1 MPHIHLLLLDMST
14 FDIEHY
20 SSGNENIHTKLFE
33 TSHPAGKQITTVNI
47 FQLSL
52 STKMLSEVRF
62 SWECQLIFL
71 SIAILMVATF
81 TFDLI
86 EIFINWFFL
95 NLQIHLHSIFHF
107 SFLVGL
113 WLLSIDIFLNRN
125 SNGRNF
131 IFDLIEIF
139 INWFFIQSPNTPTC
153 YFSLFLSSWI
163 EIVINWYFS
172 QSLSTHICN
181 YI

>member
-1 MPHIHLLLLDMST
+1 MSVGPSLVAWRSRQDVQDVLDRQDILKIVALSVFLHLIILLTYPIFRTLPTSGDQNSVKHLLYPPFHIHLLLLDMST

-52 STKMLSEVRF
+52 STKMLSEVMF

-86 EIFINWFFL
+86 EIFIN
-95 NLQIHLHSIFHF
+95 
-107 SFLVGL
+107 
-113 WLLSIDIFLNRN
+113 
-125 SNGRNF
+125 
-131 IFDLIEIF
+131 
-139 INWFFIQSPNTPTC
+139 
-153 YFSLFLSSWI
+153 
-163 EIVINWYFS
+163 
-172 QSLSTHICN
+172 
-181 YI
+181 

>member
-1 MPHIHLLLLDMST
+1 MST

-20 SSGNENIHTKLFE
+20 YSRNENIHTKLFD
-33 TSHPAGKQITTVNI
+33 TSHPASKQMTTVNI

-52 STKMLSEVRF
+52 STKMLSEVMF
-62 SWECQLIFL
+62 SWECQLIFS

-81 TFDLI
+81 TFDLS
-86 EIFINWFFL
+86 EIFINWFFSKSP
-95 NLQIHLHSIFHF
+95 NTHNIFHF

-113 WLLSIDIFLNRN
+113 WLLSIDFFLNRN

-139 INWFFIQSPNTPTC
+139 INWFVYSISK
-153 YFSLFLSSWI
+153 Y
-163 EIVINWYFS
+163 
-172 QSLSTHICN
+172 THNPHAIFTFPF
-181 YI
+181 

>member
-1 MPHIHLLLLDMST
+1 MNVFISRKIMFNVKSTQWGQTGQTGQTGQGQTYVVPTFHIHLLLLDMST

-52 STKMLSEVRF
+52 STKMLSEVMF

-86 EIFINWFFL
+86 EIFINWFF
-95 NLQIHLHSIFHF
+95 SK
-107 SFLVGL
+107 
-113 WLLSIDIFLNRN
+113 
-125 SNGRNF
+125 
-131 IFDLIEIF
+131 
-139 INWFFIQSPNTPTC
+139 SPNTPT
-153 YFSLFLSSWI
+153 
-163 EIVINWYFS
+163 
-172 QSLSTHICN
+172 
-181 YI
+181 

>member
-1 MPHIHLLLLDMST
+1 MKLFFNEFSIWTYRIFSAKRKLHWTYQFEKGKTKTFLSRHVLLLAPYVPTFHIRLLLLDMST

-52 STKMLSEVRF
+52 STKMLSEVMF

-86 EIFINWFFL
+86 EIFINWFF
-95 NLQIHLHSIFHF
+95 SK
-107 SFLVGL
+107 
-113 WLLSIDIFLNRN
+113 
-125 SNGRNF
+125 
-131 IFDLIEIF
+131 
-139 INWFFIQSPNTPTC
+139 SPNTPT
-153 YFSLFLSSWI
+153 
-163 EIVINWYFS
+163 
-172 QSLSTHICN
+172 
-181 YI
+181 

>member
-1 MPHIHLLLLDMST
+1 MSPRWFNLEPIFWKLWPYLFFERLIILLTDPILSHSPNFGRPKQGQTFVVPTFHIHLLLLDMST

-52 STKMLSEVRF
+52 STKMLSEVMF

-86 EIFINWFFL
+86 EIFINWFF
-95 NLQIHLHSIFHF
+95 SK
-107 SFLVGL
+107 
-113 WLLSIDIFLNRN
+113 
-125 SNGRNF
+125 
-131 IFDLIEIF
+131 
-139 INWFFIQSPNTPTC
+139 SPNTPT
-153 YFSLFLSSWI
+153 
-163 EIVINWYFS
+163 
-172 QSLSTHICN
+172 
-181 YI
+181 